1 MEMEEEGDVL
11 SQQEEMPP
19 AVSAVLDSTT
29 ELKRFFFPLHSLS
42 CTSHPGHLF
51 ILLCAF
57 CFLHL
62 FYEIHFKVSCS
73 SMPYVSEQ
81 SMALDT

>member
-29 ELKRFFFPLHSLS
+29 ELKRFFFPFIHSHAPPVQVIYS
-42 CTSHPGHLF
+42 YFSVRSV
-51 ILLCAF
+51 F
-57 CFLHL
+57 CIYFMKYTL
-62 FYEIHFKVSCS
+62 K
-73 SMPYVSEQ
+73 
-81 SMALDT
+81 